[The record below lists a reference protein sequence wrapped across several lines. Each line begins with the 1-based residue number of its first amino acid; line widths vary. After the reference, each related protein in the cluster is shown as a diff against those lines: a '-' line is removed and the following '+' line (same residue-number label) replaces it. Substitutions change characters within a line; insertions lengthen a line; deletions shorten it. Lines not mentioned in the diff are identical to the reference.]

1 MRRETL
7 MAEFK
12 KKYNGEIIRESGRWF
27 WKDGIQKHL
36 ISNNWLLKMLFKKT
50 KEKSNPTE
58 VSKVEIQQLQDEV
71 VVENVGIETPVEEQ
85 EPKNDSPTPSE
96 EEVKRLKNEKRREKR
111 LQRKLEKQKKDEQ
124 SN

>member
-1 MRRETL
+1 MNRSELTKLFLQKYGGETNK
-7 MAEFK
+7 E
-12 KKYNGEIIRESGRWF
+12 NGHWF
-27 WKDGIQKHL
+27 WSKNGQKHL
-36 ISNNWLLKMLFKKT
+36 ISNGWLQQMLSKKEET
-50 KEKSNPTE
+50 I
-58 VSKVEIQQLQDEV
+58 VEIQQHQNEV